1 MKKNIIWSE
10 PGRAAASSIGRLIP
24 LRRLAAMLV
33 MLVSAVATT
42 WATDVTFTLGD
53 KLTDTKDGVTFTFAD
68 GCTTYQNATNL
79 NHIKMP
85 KDKGSLTISVGSG
98 KTIDNIKLQV
108 LKGTTTSAL
117 ADVPSVSF
125 DSNVSKV
132 TYNTDG
138 VLNATWTDKTQVV
151 LKSDGNKEG
160 RFYSITVSYTD
171 NGSAEIPDMTIA
183 DIEKPSIQPSTGT
196 YAVLPKVSFTDP
208 EGDVPEGLTQEGYY
222 TLDGTDPTTSE
233 TAVKYDGNAFTPVLP
248 EGSDNITVRY
258 AIKRFQTN
266 KPTNVKWSDYAEAIY
281 TIRAEE
287 NEVTSATIPVGKN
300 YAEST
305 SGSYKYVI
313 KSGNITI
320 TYDGKQEADSK
331 ALKFK
336 KDDKMTITAPDN
348 IRKVELMY
356 SNYIDRG
363 FTVLTT
369 DGTITFNKDA
379 KTATWEP
386 LNSSI
391 EVSEITFT
399 ATHTSNSNAKISS
412 VVVYYDGY
420 NLPVAPALDPTP
432 GKGDVYLAIPE
443 ITLTPADNSTL
454 TGDFTT
460 VYTIDG
466 SDPTESTTAK
476 TATSVE
482 KWTPS
487 VTLDT
492 KTQTYTVK
500 AATKR
505 VIGNNTLWSDI
516 ITREFTYGIASPTID
531 PTEEKFVNTNA
542 SQTITIDHPQK
553 DKGVNVYVA
562 KYTGNEKQDPTY
574 NKVEL
579 PYSFELNK
587 QTITV
592 KMYAEYNGVKTEEET
607 NVYIYLDAS
616 EAYIFTSEEGG
627 TVTSGSEAEK
637 NGVTMTFGGMYL
649 GTDKDGKEIGGFKTL
664 SKGKVPEL
672 GYTRFV
678 RSETIIQGVN
688 DAASETKVEYVH
700 PQQDAKQHD
709 NTFALPAQGSFFKF
723 EPEYNGTLTVF
734 VEQQG
739 AIDKSGKDDGG
750 FTPQYVKKRPVYFI
764 DEAGKSIQAD
774 YAYTTS
780 RINKSDWEKTMSTA
794 SEAYKTWYTKEY
806 IQTLKN
812 YYNDIILGNNK
823 DYKNINA
830 AIDADKQHAAV
841 TLGTDFQPVIALH
854 TSDSQAKGI
863 LKNDGKYGADGD
875 QNIDGTGY
883 MLINEGYVTYR
894 FPVKAGKTY
903 FLFGWRTKLGICGFR
918 FQKDESATA
927 SDITLDGNAD
937 NKETIDG
944 LTVGSQYNVTLKNRT
959 FKKDKWYALVL
970 PFSVSQ
976 QQMKQAFGEDVMTV
990 HFDGVDGTDLDLFEH
1005 FYKMTVGGTPLLV
1018 KPSQDVAGDIL
1029 FKNVT
1034 VTSKEVQPIV
1044 KNGFKA
1050 DGSWQNVDFPEYSYF
1065 IDAKT
1070 NTFYQYN
1077 PNKTAAST
1085 VKPHAGAL
1093 RAWVIADGD
1102 NPAQAKQLTM
1112 HINGI
1117 GDQQDTDGIRSAL
1130 FGEADAEQATGVSGI
1145 YTISGQKLNATSTK
1159 GLAKGMYIVNGKK
1172 LIVK

>member
-10 PGRAAASSIGRLIP
+10 QRRHAACSIGRP
-24 LRRLAAMLV
+24 SMLRRLAAMLV
-33 MLVSAVATT
+33 MIVSAAMQT
-42 WATDVTFTLGD
+42 WATDVTFTLDG
-53 KLTDTKDGVTFTFAD
+53 KTDYTKATEYAKSGVTLTFDGSQQAD
-68 GCTTYQNATNL
+68 HVKNTSKQ
-79 NHIKMP
+79 
-85 KDKGSLTISVGSG
+85 SLTVKVESG
-98 KTIDNIKLQV
+98 KTLTGFKAQVRRGTGDAAEEVAFDNSTVSVPYADKYNLSATWS
-108 LKGTTTSAL
+108 GTT
-117 ADVPSVSF
+117 SVVF
-125 DSNVSKV
+125 
-132 TYNTDG
+132 
-138 VLNATWTDKTQVV
+138 
-151 LKSDGNKEG
+151 KSSSDI
-160 RFYSITVSYTD
+160 RYYTITVSYSD
-171 NGSAEIPDMTIA
+171 DSGADLPDVDIA
-183 DIEKPSIQPSTGT
+183 DIEKPSISPSTGT
-196 YAVLPKVSFTDP
+196 YAVLPKVTFTDP
-208 EGDVPEGLTQEGYY
+208 DGDVPEGLTQEGYY
-222 TLDGTDPTTSE
+222 TLDGTDPTVSE
-233 TAVKYDGNAFTPVLP
+233 TAVKYDGSAFTPVLP
-248 EGSDNITVRY
+248 EGTDNITVRY
-258 AIKRFQTN
+258 AIKRFQTK
-266 KPTNVKWSDYAEAIY
+266 KPTNAKWSDYAEAVY
-281 TIRAEE
+281 TIKAEE
-287 NEVTSATIPVGKN
+287 KETTNEVVALNTKDATKTGDDSKGYTLTKV
-300 YAEST
+300 
-305 SGSYKYVI
+305 
-313 KSGNITI
+313 SGNITI
-320 TYDGKQEADSK
+320 KYVGKTSPGSGSVN
-331 ALKFK
+331 FITG
-336 KDDKMTITAPDN
+336 DKMTITSSEN
-348 IRKVELMY
+348 IRKIELTY
-356 SNYIDRG
+356 NKNYVADK
-363 FTVLTT
+363 FTVSPASSGTSVYTKNLLTW
-369 DGTITFNKDA
+369 
-379 KTATWEP
+379 TA
-386 LNSSI
+386 NDNASVK
-391 EVSEITFT
+391 EVTFT
-399 ATHTSNSNAKISS
+399 DNHGTGNKVQLSS
-412 VVVYYDGY
+412 VTVYYDGY

-454 TGDFTT
+454 KGDFTT

-466 SDPTESTTAK
+466 SDPTESATAK
-476 TATSVE
+476 NVTSVE

-487 VTLDT
+487 VTLT
-492 KTQTYTVK
+492 TQTQTYTVK

-505 VIGNNTLWSDI
+505 VINGETLWSDI

-562 KYTGNEKQDPTY
+562 KYTGNEKQEPTY
-574 NKVEL
+574 NKVEV

-587 QTITV
+587 QTTTV

-627 TVTSGSEAEK
+627 TVISGAEIEK
-637 NGVTMTFGGMYL
+637 NGMTMTFGGMYL
-649 GTDKDGKEIGGFKTL
+649 GKDKDGKEIGGFKTL

-700 PQQDAKQHD
+700 PKTDAKQHD

-739 AIDKSGKDDGG
+739 AIDKGGDG

-764 DEAGKSIQAD
+764 DETGQSIPAD

-780 RINKSDWEKTMSTA
+780 RIDKSDWEKTMSTESQA
-794 SEAYKTWYTKEY
+794 FSKFKYTKEY
-806 IQTLKN
+806 IQNLKS

-823 DYKNINA
+823 DYKNINS
-830 AIDADKQHAAV
+830 AIDADKQHDAI
-841 TLGTDFQPVIALH
+841 TLGKDFQPVIALH

-863 LKNDGKYGADGD
+863 LKNDGIYGADGD
-875 QNIDGTGY
+875 QNTDQTGY

-927 SDITLDGNAD
+927 TDLTLDGSAD
-937 NKETIDG
+937 NAATINS
-944 LTVGSQYNVTLKNRT
+944 LEVGKQYNVTLKNRT
-959 FKKDKWYALVL
+959 FKAGKWYALVL

-976 QQMKQAFGEDVMTV
+976 QQMQNTFGEEVMTV

-1018 KPSQDVAGDIL
+1018 KPSEEVTGDIV

-1077 PNKTAAST
+1077 PEKATGA
-1085 VKPHAGAL
+1085 VKPHAGAM
-1093 RAWVIADGD
+1093 RAWVIAEG
-1102 NPAQAKQLTM
+1102 NAAQAKQLTM

-1117 GDQQDTDGIRSAL
+1117 GDSQETDGIRSAL
-1130 FGEADAEQATGVSGI
+1130 FGEADADEAQSLTGI
-1145 YTISGQKLNATSTK
+1145 YTISGQKLAATTTK

>member
-1 MKKNIIWSE
+1 MRKNIIWSE
-10 PGRAAASSIGRLIP
+10 QRRAAACSIGRP
-24 LRRLAAMLV
+24 AMLRRLAAMLV
-33 MLVSAVATT
+33 MIVCAAATT

-53 KLTDTKDGVTFTFAD
+53 KLTDTKDGVTFAFD
-68 GCTTYQNATNL
+68 GVCIIVKSSTNL
-79 NHIKMP
+79 SHVKMP
-85 KDKGSLTISVGSG
+85 KKDASLTISVGSG

-108 LKGTTTSAL
+108 LKGATTSVL

-125 DSNVSKV
+125 DSSASKI

-138 VLNATWTDKTQVV
+138 GLNATWTGKTQVV
-151 LKSDGNKEG
+151 LQSDGNKVA

-171 NGSAEIPDMTIA
+171 NGTAEIPNITIG
-183 DIEKPSIQPSTGT
+183 DIDKPSISPSTGT
-196 YAVLPKVSFTDP
+196 YAVMPKVTFTDP
-208 EGDVPEGLTQEGYY
+208 NTDDMDNGLTQEGYY
-222 TLDGTDPTTSE
+222 TLDGTDPTVSE

-248 EGSDNITVRY
+248 DGTNNITVRY

-266 KPTNVKWSDYAEAIY
+266 KPANAKWSDYAEATY
-281 TIRAEE
+281 TIKAEAKE
-287 NEVTSATIPVGKN
+287 VTNEVIALNTKDATTTGDDSKGYTLTKVSDNITIKYVGKTKPGSGSVNFITGDKLTITSSENIRKIELNYSKN
-300 YAEST
+300 YAADKFDVSPESSGT
-305 SGSYKYVI
+305 SKYT
-313 KSGNITI
+313 KNLLTW
-320 TYDGKQEADSK
+320 
-331 ALKFK
+331 
-336 KDDKMTITAPDN
+336 TANDN
-348 IRKVELMY
+348 ASVK
-356 SNYIDRG
+356 
-363 FTVLTT
+363 
-369 DGTITFNKDA
+369 
-379 KTATWEP
+379 
-386 LNSSI
+386 
-391 EVSEITFT
+391 EVTFT
-399 ATHTSNSNAKISS
+399 DNHGTGNKVQLSS
-412 VVVYYDGY
+412 VTVYYDGY

-443 ITLTPADNSTL
+443 ITLTPANNSTL
-454 TGDFTT
+454 TGTFTT
-460 VYTIDG
+460 VYTVDG
-466 SDPTESTTAK
+466 SDPTENTAATTA
-476 TATSVE
+476 TGVT

-487 VTLDT
+487 ITLA
-492 KTQTYTVK
+492 KETQTYTVK

-505 VIGNNTLWSDI
+505 VVNGETLWSDI
-516 ITREFTYGIASPTID
+516 ITREFTYGIADPTID

-562 KYTGNEKQDPTY
+562 KYTGNEKQDASYT
-574 NKVEL
+574 NVDL
-579 PYSFELNK
+579 PYSFELKK
-587 QTITV
+587 QTTTV
-592 KMYAEYNGVKTEEET
+592 KMYAEYNGVKTEVET

-616 EAYIFTSEEGG
+616 EAYIITSEEGG
-627 TVTSGSEAEK
+627 NITSGTEIEK
-637 NGVTMTFGGMYL
+637 KGVTMTFGGMYL
-649 GTDKDGKEIGGFKTL
+649 GKDKDGKEIGGFKTL

-678 RSETIIQGVN
+678 RSETIVLGVN

-739 AIDKSGKDDGG
+739 AIDKSGDGG

-764 DEAGKSIQAD
+764 DEAGQSIPAD

-780 RINKSDWEKTMSTA
+780 RINKSDWKKTMSTA

-806 IQTLKN
+806 IQTLKD
-812 YYNDIILGNNK
+812 YYNDIIHGNNK

-830 AIDADKQHAAV
+830 AIDANKQHDAV

-854 TSDSQAKGI
+854 TSDSQARGI
-863 LKNDGKYGADGD
+863 LKNDGIYGADGD
-875 QNIDGTGY
+875 QNIDQTGY

-918 FQKDESATA
+918 FQKDEAATA
-927 SDITLDGNAD
+927 AVTLDGSAD
-937 NKETIDG
+937 NTAAIQG
-944 LTVGSQYNVTLKNRT
+944 LEVGKQYNVTLKNRT
-959 FKKDKWYALVL
+959 FKQDKWYALVL

-976 QQMKQAFGEDVMTV
+976 QQMKQVFGDDVMTV

-1005 FYKMTVGGTPLLV
+1005 FYKMAVGGTPLLV
-1018 KPSQDVAGDIL
+1018 KPSQDVAGDIQ

-1050 DGSWQNVDFPEYSYF
+1050 DGSWDNVDFPEYSYF

-1077 PNKTAAST
+1077 PNKVTGTA
-1085 VKPHAGAL
+1085 KPHAGAM
-1093 RAWVIADGD
+1093 RAWVIAEG
-1102 NPAQAKQLTM
+1102 NAAQAKQLTM

-1117 GDQQDTDGIRSAL
+1117 GDSQETDGIRSAL
-1130 FGEADAEQATGVSGI
+1130 FGEADAEQTASLTGI
-1145 YTISGQKLNATSTK
+1145 YTISGQKLAATSTK